1 MMNTGTSQEGMTLLA
16 GRLVCASNNN
26 LPSAETVVS
35 YLARE
40 LSAEEACE
48 RLGVGVSRFHEIVS
62 ESLQGMVEANERK
75 PAGRPSIQ
83 TEEALEVA
91 RLEKEVSRLEREVK
105 VARLV
110 EESRWVPSHRKRP
123 KKA

>member
-1 MMNTGTSQEGMTLLA
+1 MGRGRPVDGGKRIGSCA
-16 GRLVCASNNN
+16 GSKDAKLR
-26 LPSAETVVS
+26 AETVVS

-75 PAGRPSIQ
+75 PAGRPSTQ
-83 TEEALEVA
+83 TKEALEVA
-91 RLEKEVSRLEREVK
+91 RLEKEVAKLEREVELAK
-105 VARLV
+105 LV
-110 EESRWVPSHRKRP
+110 EESRWVPYHRKRP
-123 KKA
+123 KKT